1 MTIGRSRKCHLVCKA
16 EYISRKHLELRLTT
30 LPNEDVMWSIID
42 LESSMGTYI
51 NGSQIPKNEAV
62 TLSDG
67 DLLSLG
73 ASLKEKD
80 TLDQKYLF
88 LYKIDSPFK
97 L

>member
-1 MTIGRSRKCHLVCKA
+1 MI
-16 EYISRKHLELRLTT
+16 T
-30 LPNEDVMWSIID
+30 LPNEDVIWSIID

-51 NGSQIPKNEAV
+51 NGFQIPKNEAV
-62 TLSDG
+62 TISDG

-73 ASLKEKD
+73 ASLNEKE